1 MNMDYLDEATVA
13 INQSEPD
20 NRSAEVAGH
29 DIPLSGS
36 AVLKHELL
44 NQSFLQG
51 FGHHDN
57 NLINAS
63 AELLGLCAS
72 IHNMSE
78 PDDLYRFRQGVI
90 RKITD
95 LKQRIGRYD
104 YPPSVADKT
113 CFLFSI
119 VLDELILH
127 SDWAENSGWE
137 NQTFVSELFGVRNG
151 GEQFY
156 WLAEK
161 ALSQPKLLLDLVE
174 LIYIFIRLGFR
185 GQYRQ
190 SGRKDL
196 EQLTHQ
202 LERVIFQARPAVG
215 IQCQTQVKQPGK
227 KHLPARPAHFLRQL
241 LLFLVAIALAWGATR
256 YWYQATLEQRARDF
270 IGLSEFSQSYLSQDD
285 DRVVTYT
292 STDEE
297 MSLAVQT
304 YGRLPAANS
313 QKTRSESGAEQA
325 QTEASSASSGQREWT
340 VQLATVNNLS
350 QGEQFIQDN
359 QLDSLG
365 AEVRA
370 WKNRYRVII
379 VADSRQ
385 HGNTLVTQARS
396 LGVSDAFL
404 FLN

>member
-13 INQSEPD
+13 IDQSRPEHGTAANTP
-20 NRSAEVAGH
+20 GQ
-29 DIPLSGS
+29 DIPLAGS

-51 FGHHDN
+51 FSYHDN
-57 NLINAS
+57 NLINAG

-72 IHNMSE
+72 IHHMSE
-78 PDDLYRFRQGVI
+78 PDDLYRFRQGII
-90 RKITD
+90 RKITE

-113 CFLFSI
+113 CFLFCI
-119 VLDELILH
+119 VLDEMILH

-137 NQTFVSELFGVRNG
+137 NQTFVSELFGVRDG

-161 ALSQPKLLLDLVE
+161 ALSQPKLLLDLIE

-202 LERVIFQARPAVG
+202 LEKVIFQARPAAG
-215 IQCQTQVKQPGK
+215 IQCQTQVSQPRK
-227 KHLPARPAHFLRQL
+227 KHLPARPAHFIRQF
-241 LLFLVAIALAWGATR
+241 LLFLVAIALAWGATS
-256 YWYQATLEQRARDF
+256 YWYQNTLEQRARDF
-270 IGLSEFSQSYLSQDD
+270 IGLSVFSQSYLSQDD

-297 MSLAVQT
+297 MNLAVQT
-304 YGRLPAANS
+304 YGRLPAIS
-313 QKTRSESGAEQA
+313 VRKAEP
-325 QTEASSASSGQREWT
+325 ENVPASSGEREWT
-340 VQLATVNNLS
+340 VQLATVNNQR

-359 QLDSLG
+359 KLDSLG

-385 HGNTLVTQARS
+385 HGNSLVSRARA

>member
-1 MNMDYLDEATVA
+1 MNMDYLDEVTVA
-13 INQSEPD
+13 INQSVPD
-20 NRSAEVAGH
+20 PRSTETVGQ

-51 FGHHDN
+51 FSYHDN

-72 IHNMSE
+72 IDNMSE
-78 PDDLYRFRQGVI
+78 PDDLYRFRQGII

-113 CFLFSI
+113 CFLFCI
-119 VLDELILH
+119 VLDEMILH

-161 ALSQPKLLLDLVE
+161 ALSQPKLLLDLLE

-202 LERVIFQARPAVG
+202 LDRVIFQSRPAAG
-215 IQCQTQVKQPGK
+215 IQCQTQVKQPK
-227 KHLPARPAHFLRQL
+227 KKRLPARQAHFIRQL
-241 LLFLVAIALAWGATR
+241 LLFGVAIALAWGATS
-256 YWYQATLEQRARDF
+256 YWYQTTLEQRARDF

-297 MSLAVQT
+297 MNLAVQT
-304 YGRLPAANS
+304 YGRLPAVNT
-313 QKTRSESGAEQA
+313 QKAQSGIEKTQVAQPQA
-325 QTEASSASSGQREWT
+325 SAGQREWT
-340 VQLATVNNLS
+340 VQLATVNNQR

-359 QLDSLG
+359 KLDSLG

-370 WKNRYRVII
+370 WKNRYRVVI

-385 HGNTLVTQARS
+385 HGNALVTRARS
-396 LGVSDAFL
+396 LGVNDAFL